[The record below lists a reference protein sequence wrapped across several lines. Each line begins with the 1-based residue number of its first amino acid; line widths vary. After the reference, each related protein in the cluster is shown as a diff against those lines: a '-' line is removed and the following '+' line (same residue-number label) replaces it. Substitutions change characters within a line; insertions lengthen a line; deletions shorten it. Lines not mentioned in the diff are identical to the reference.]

1 MMKQKNKKKR
11 GSVLKYIGVKFRKA
25 FITGILVITPLA
37 VTVWILATLFE
48 KLDGLLGALIIKI
61 LGRRIPGLGVL
72 LLIVLVIVVGVFARN
87 YIGGKFI
94 RWGNLLLFKI
104 PLFNK
109 IYIALKQIFEVFLGE
124 RKTLFQRVV
133 LFQYPRLGIY
143 SIGFVTSPGDGE
155 VQARIDRKLIHVF
168 LPTTPNPTSGFLLF
182 VPEEDTI
189 PLDMSVEEAI
199 KLVISGGAVI
209 PEYNEGQGPHVPIN
223 GHSQGEANEPEEE
236 QEGGPGER

>member
-1 MMKQKNKKKR
+1 MKQKNKRER
-11 GSVLKYIGVKFRKA
+11 GSILKYIGVKFRKA
-25 FITGILVITPLA
+25 FFTGILVITPLA
-37 VTVWILATLFE
+37 VTIWILANLFE
-48 KLDGLLGALIIKI
+48 KVDGLLGELIIRV

-72 LLIVLVIVVGVFARN
+72 LLVILVIVVGVFARN
-87 YIGGKFI
+87 YIGGKLI

-124 RKTLFQRVV
+124 RNTIFQRVV

-143 SIGFVTSPGDGE
+143 SIGFVTSKGGGE
-155 VQARIDRKLIHVF
+155 VQANVDRKLLHIF

-189 PLDMSVEEAI
+189 ALEMSVEEGI

-209 PEYNEGQGPHVPIN
+209 PEYVEGKSQPVEIS
-223 GHSQGEANEPEEE
+223 GHSFGEANEPDGEI
-236 QEGGPGER
+236 QGGPREG